1 MGKKN
6 WLRNLIFVDAEPDA
20 NKNINNPKENIPT
33 AKPITES
40 PAKSAA
46 TNQVS
51 MPKIEKQ
58 IDPETIIGKVDKAL
72 ASKLYSVFDEQSDEG
87 TGIDFIKFKKATDS
101 LKNIQPEEK
110 IRYASTFLT
119 LKVTNPALTKE
130 YLIQTLE
137 KCIGLIEQE
146 RKVGMEQLKGLRS
159 KDIDK
164 KNAEIEDARINVERM
179 KAEIQR
185 LSKFI
190 AETEMVLVAKQN
202 EIAIKEANFNAT
214 IDQII
219 NQLKNDRT
227 KIETYIQ

>member
-6 WLRNLIFVDAEPDA
+6 WLRNLIFVDAKPDS
-20 NKNINNPKENIPT
+20 NKNINNNPKENIPT

-40 PAKSAA
+40 PVKSAA

-87 TGIDFIKFKKATDS
+87 TDIDFIKFKKATDS

-119 LKVTNPALTKE
+119 LKVTNPTLSKE

-137 KCIGLIEQE
+137 KCIGLIE
-146 RKVGMEQLKGLRS
+146 
-159 KDIDK
+159 
-164 KNAEIEDARINVERM
+164 
-179 KAEIQR
+179 
-185 LSKFI
+185 
-190 AETEMVLVAKQN
+190 
-202 EIAIKEANFNAT
+202 
-214 IDQII
+214 
-219 NQLKNDRT
+219 
-227 KIETYIQ
+227 